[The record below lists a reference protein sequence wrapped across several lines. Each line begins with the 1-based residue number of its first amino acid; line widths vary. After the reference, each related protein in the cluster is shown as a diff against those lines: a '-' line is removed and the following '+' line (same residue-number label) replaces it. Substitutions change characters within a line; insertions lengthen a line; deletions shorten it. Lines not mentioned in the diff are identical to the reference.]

1 MEYEAGAL
9 NIGRYRI
16 TDVADMPPALATVLG
31 VIVIA
36 LIVGLVWALMWLPDH
51 TKLRSPAAR
60 ERAKRRKESQK
71 RQKELRSRRES
82 LQRKAARREDT
93 T

>member
-1 MEYEAGAL
+1 
-9 NIGRYRI
+9 
-16 TDVADMPPALATVLG
+16 MPPALATVLG
-31 VIVIA
+31 VVVIA
-36 LIVGLVWALMWLPDH
+36 LLAGVVWALLWLPDH
-51 TKLRSPAAR
+51 AKLRSPAAR

>member
-16 TDVADMPPALATVLG
+16 TDVADMSPALATVLG
-31 VIVIA
+31 VIVTA
-36 LIVGLVWALMWLPDH
+36 FIVGLVWAVLRLPDAA
-51 TKLRSPAAR
+51 KLRSPAAR

-71 RQKELRSRRES
+71 RQKKLRSRRES